1 MNNFSYIRIKM
12 EDLNYSF
19 TKDELINAIN
29 SSRLIPCNADSVM
42 REVRMSGLVTYDK
55 VLKKYVRKNSVN

>member
-1 MNNFSYIRIKM
+1 M